1 MIAWIVYIIVF
12 LILFFVLY
20 LGILGAKRGL
30 DAKNSNKVSKFNYN
44 TKSSKYYV
52 SNELKKLK
60 NLYDNRV
67 IDKKEFN
74 AAKKKLLS

>member
-12 LILFFVLY
+12 FILLFVLY
-20 LGILGAKRGL
+20 LGILGVKSGL
-30 DAKNSNKVSKFNYN
+30 DAKNSNKVIKNKYN
-44 TKSSKYYV
+44 TKSPKYV

-60 NLYDNRV
+60 KLHDDGV
-67 IDKKEFN
+67 IDKKEFS